1 MKPLQNVKAAEWGVY
16 YADDETFLEI
26 LKCYFVWENPSL
38 GIVDEDTFWEGL
50 ANKGSEFCNHALVH
64 AILALGAVCMYHS
77 MIMAVLTSAQK
88 IYGMFHPR
96 RAASV
101 EHFAMQE
108 MTKIWDWDADATV
121 PANTAAGL
129 LIHAVLTS
137 NGQDEDGQSYLAGAW
152 TLAKRSGLFE
162 IQSAEQVYPQSNKT
176 LAHRRAVF
184 AWSIYA
190 HHG

>member
-1 MKPLQNVKAAEWGVY
+1 MTRCRDVKAADWEVY
-16 YADDETFLEI
+16 YTNDETFLEI
-26 LKCYFVWENPSL
+26 LRCYFVWENPSL
-38 GIVDEDTFWEGL
+38 GIVDEESFWEGL
-50 ANKGSEFCNHALVH
+50 TNKGSEFCNHALVH
-64 AILALGAVCMYHS
+64 AILAFGAASTCYS
-77 MIMAVLTSAQK
+77 TCGSVLTHVQK
-88 IYGMFHPR
+88 IYGMFYPE

-129 LIHAVLTS
+129 LIHTVLTA
-137 NGQDEDGQSYLAGAW
+137 NGQDEDGMSCMAGAW
-152 TLAKRSGLFE
+152 NLAQRSGLFE
-162 IQSAEQVYPQSNKT
+162 SQNADQVYPQSDKT

-184 AWSIYA
+184 AWNIYS